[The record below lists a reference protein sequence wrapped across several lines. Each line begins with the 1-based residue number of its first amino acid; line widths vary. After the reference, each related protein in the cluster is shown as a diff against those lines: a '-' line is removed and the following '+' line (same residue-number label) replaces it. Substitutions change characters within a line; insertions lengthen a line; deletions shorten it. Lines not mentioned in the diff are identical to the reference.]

1 VHYNDPEL
9 SGFDTF
15 PALPMATNRPTL
27 KLDAKSFQDLLAAAF
42 TIQEHNAKV
51 RTATVATKP
60 EAMVVSK
67 PERVVAINRDTVSPV
82 RPTGQR
88 VCPQCATPLKEGQ
101 SQCDECGRDEYRP
114 GNGKVPKFDPIWEMS
129 PEQAV
134 GYEREPE
141 SVLEVASS
149 GPALSPAPTKEE
161 SRAADGEEEAL
172 LLDSEEPNELPEFE
186 APYLTDEVEVES
198 EGVVAAT
205 AAGPIERLLEYWRT
219 LPLSTADIYL
229 GIAIVVA
236 ALAIL
241 WPAPPTAHKAGLQP
255 WQRILVALGVAEAPP
270 PMEHYRGDPNVQVW
284 VDPHTAL
291 YYCPGEDQYGK
302 SDNGRFE
309 AQREAQLD
317 QFEPAGRAVCQ

>member
-1 VHYNDPEL
+1 MHYNGAEL

-51 RTATVATKP
+51 RTAAVASKP
-60 EAMVVSK
+60 DAMVAPK
-67 PERVVAINRDTVSPV
+67 PERVVAIKRDTVSPFP
-82 RPTGQR
+82 PTGQR
-88 VCPQCATPLKEGQ
+88 VCPQCAAPLEEGQ
-101 SQCDECGRDEYRP
+101 SQCDECGRDESRP
-114 GNGKVPKFDPIWEMS
+114 GNGKAPKLDPFWEMR
-129 PEQAV
+129 PEQGV

-149 GPALSPAPTKEE
+149 GPAPSPAPAKEE
-161 SRAADGEEEAL
+161 SRIADGEEEAP
-172 LLDSEEPNELPEFE
+172 LLDSEEPNELSEFE
-186 APYLTDEVEVES
+186 APYLTGEVEIES
-198 EGVVAAT
+198 EGVADAT
-205 AAGPIERLLEYWRT
+205 AGPIERLLGYWRT

-241 WPAPPTAHKAGLQP
+241 WPTPATVHKAGLQP
-255 WQRILVALGVAEAPP
+255 WQRILVAIGVAEAPP
-270 PMEHYRGDPNVQVW
+270 PLVHYRGDPNVQVW

-291 YYCPGEDQYGK
+291 YYCAGEEQYGK
-302 SDNGRFE
+302 SANGRFE